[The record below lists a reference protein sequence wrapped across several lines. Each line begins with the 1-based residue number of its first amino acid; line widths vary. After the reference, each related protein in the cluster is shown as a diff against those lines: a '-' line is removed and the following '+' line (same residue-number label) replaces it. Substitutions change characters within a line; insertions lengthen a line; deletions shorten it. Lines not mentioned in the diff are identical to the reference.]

1 MQKLIYVGG
10 AKMHTFPTQE
20 ELTLRLCTR
29 GGDSQEPR
37 KREELWED

>member
-1 MQKLIYVGG
+1 MFITEVVIPNL
-10 AKMHTFPTQE
+10 TQE

-37 KREELWED
+37 KREALWEDWA